1 MSKYNQIQQENKTH
15 GFLKKFPNGKAF
27 QNSLRKFGGF
37 MAGMIMPIIGV
48 IIAWGFFTA
57 IILAAKT
64 IIMEKN
70 GISQQDWNEEHSKQY
85 LWNMDY
91 IIGWGISS
99 VIPILIGFFAG
110 KQINDRKGA
119 IVGVISAIGI
129 VGGSYSP
136 LFNEI
141 MVTITRDSS
150 LANASPPVMI
160 LGVMIAS
167 PIWALVFKH
176 LEKLW
181 SNKIPSGFEM
191 LINNI
196 SIGLFGLV
204 ILFLNFWTLSN
215 LAAVLQSIFYI
226 IIKGLNDYKLLWL
239 MPIFIETEKILFLNN
254 AVNHGILGPLGY
266 QEVEAFSKSALFYL
280 DPNPGTGMG
289 LLLAYFLFGNH
300 NEKAQSASAMPVH
313 FIGGIHEVTY
323 PFVLTKPINLLW
335 MIAGGTFA
343 AVIYQLMGVGGV
355 FTPSPGSIIMNYL
368 ALKPEPMNYAGLSIA
383 IFGSLLI
390 TCFLTS
396 LTLIFEKLSKGER
409 IYFNPIIAYKVS
421 LANRWNNILDI
432 KTINKMNEISK
443 IEYQNGKKLGNYNWE
458 FVTYDDGLKFNYI
471 LNKEK
476 DGIDKFWYLWL
487 SNNEYK
493 LVKRFISNFNSKK
506 IESMPNDVI
515 EIIENSKNK
524 KDNSKRYLLKQLKSS
539 LYKIIKVSAS
549 DSIIESVEYK
559 NYDFLVK
566 FRKISFKPFADKNG
580 KEKTKKDLVQK
591 VWFLNKEEN
600 LDDLKESEKV
610 NKKDDI
616 KTKNIDERKLDIL
629 KNSKKI
635 IFACEAGMGSSAMG
649 AGIIRKMLKEEGI
662 NEFLVVNFAIKDL
675 PPDAS
680 VIICQ
685 NTFKELVES
694 KFPNSYVY
702 TINQFLKKSE
712 YLDFINEVK
721 ESRK

>member
-1 MSKYNQIQQENKTH
+1 MNEYNQIQQENKTH
-15 GFLKKFPNGKAF
+15 GFLKKFPSAKAF
-27 QNSLRKFGGF
+27 QNGLRKFGGF

-70 GISQQDWNEEHSKQY
+70 GILQQDWTSEHSKQY

-110 KQINDRKGA
+110 KQINGRKGA
-119 IVGVISAIGI
+119 IIGVISAIGI
-129 VGGSYSP
+129 IGGSYSP
-136 LFNEI
+136 LFNQI
-141 MVTITRDSS
+141 MVLITRDSS
-150 LANASPPVMI
+150 LENASPPVMI

-181 SNKIPSGFEM
+181 TNKIPSGFEM

-196 SIGLFGLV
+196 SIGLFGLA

-215 LAAVLQSIFYI
+215 VAAVLQSIFYI

-239 MPIFIETEKILFLNN
+239 MPVFIETEKVLFLNN

-289 LLLAYFLFGNH
+289 LLLAYFFFGNH
-300 NEKAQSASAMPVH
+300 NEKAQATSAMPVH
-313 FIGGIHEVTY
+313 FVGGIHEVTY

-368 ALKPEPMNYAGLSIA
+368 ALKPEPMNYVGLSIA

-390 TCFLTS
+390 TCLLTS
-396 LTLIFEKLSKGER
+396 LTLVFEKISKGER

-421 LANRWNNILDI
+421 LANRWKNILDI
-432 KTINKMNEISK
+432 KTINKANEISS
-443 IEYQNGKKLGNYNWE
+443 IEYKNGKSLGNYNWE
-458 FVTYDDGLKFNYI
+458 FVKYDDGLEFNYI
-471 LNKEK
+471 LNNEK
-476 DGIDKFWYLWL
+476 DAIEKFWYLWL
-487 SNNEYK
+487 TKEEYK
-493 LVKRFISNFNSKK
+493 ILKKSIHDFNSKK
-506 IESMPNDVI
+506 SENIFND
-515 EIIENSKNK
+515 IIENSKNK
-524 KDNSKRYLLKQLKSS
+524 KDNSKRYLLKFLKKG
-539 LYKIIKVSAS
+539 LYKIIKVRPS
-549 DSIIESVEYK
+549 DPIIENIEYK

-566 FRKISFKPFADKNG
+566 FRKISFKPFKDKNG
-580 KEKTKKDLVQK
+580 QEKTKKDLIQK
-591 VWFLNKEEN
+591 MWFLNKEEHII
-600 LDDLKESEKV
+600 DLEENEIKEV
-610 NKKDDI
+610 
-616 KTKNIDERKLDIL
+616 KTNIDKNIDSSKLEIL
-629 KNSKKI
+629 KNAKKI

-649 AGIIRKMLKEEGI
+649 AGLIRKMLKEENI
-662 NEFLVVNFAIKDL
+662 NDILVVNFAIKDL
-675 PPDAS
+675 PDNSS

-685 NTFKELVES
+685 NTFKELVQS
-694 KFPNSYVY
+694 KFPNAYVY

-712 YLDFINEVK
+712 YFNFINEIK